1 MKLNTPRY
9 HSHWQKPAHSV
20 TSDNVPLY
28 NGRNRNSLVS
38 AKPFSCSAQ
47 GGAMT
52 LQPYRLAPNAGSLEV
67 RQGFVS
73 YHRISTY
80 SIWIITHIPAFVK
93 GFKQNHPNIL
103 LSILNTSFHLP
114 PHFFLVEITWNL
126 PERSA
131 FRGSPA
137 VLVIT

>member
-1 MKLNTPRY
+1 
-9 HSHWQKPAHSV
+9 
-20 TSDNVPLY
+20 
-28 NGRNRNSLVS
+28 
-38 AKPFSCSAQ
+38 
-47 GGAMT
+47 MT

-93 GFKQNHPNIL
+93 SFNQNHPNIL

-114 PHFFLVEITWNL
+114 PHFFHVEVTWNL

-131 FRGSPA
+131 FSGLSAA
-137 VLVIT
+137 VVMT

>member
-1 MKLNTPRY
+1 
-9 HSHWQKPAHSV
+9 
-20 TSDNVPLY
+20 
-28 NGRNRNSLVS
+28 
-38 AKPFSCSAQ
+38 
-47 GGAMT
+47 MT

-93 GFKQNHPNIL
+93 CFEQNHPNIL
-103 LSILNTSFHLP
+103 LSILNTSFHLS
-114 PHFFLVEITWNL
+114 PHLFHVEVTWNF

-131 FRGSPA
+131 FRGSTA
-137 VLVIT
+137 VVVIT

>member
-1 MKLNTPRY
+1 
-9 HSHWQKPAHSV
+9 
-20 TSDNVPLY
+20 
-28 NGRNRNSLVS
+28 
-38 AKPFSCSAQ
+38 
-47 GGAMT
+47 MT

-93 GFKQNHPNIL
+93 SFKQNHPNIL

-114 PHFFLVEITWNL
+114 PHFFPTCQKNI
-126 PERSA
+126 P
-131 FRGSPA
+131 
-137 VLVIT
+137 VL